1 MRLASRVCANR
12 VSLAPHRCA
21 SRSARRNFCMVST
34 SSAKSAAPS
43 PLLAAVRQQLRLLH
57 YNERTAQSYISWIV
71 RYIRFHGTRHP
82 AELGREHVVE
92 FLSALAIRSNVS
104 ASTQNQALAGISFL
118 YRDVLKIPLED
129 VEEIVRAKRPVRLPV
144 VLTREEVSASSESW
158 RRRRGWWRCCSMGR
172 GCGCSSACR

>member
-12 VSLAPHRCA
+12 VSLARHRCA
-21 SRSARRNFCMVST
+21 STRATRKRCMVST
-34 SSAKSAAPS
+34 SSVRSAPPS
-43 PLLAAVRQQLRLLH
+43 PLLVAVRQQLRLVH
-57 YNERTAQSYISWIV
+57 YSERTAQSYIAWIV

-82 AELGREHVVE
+82 AELGREHVME

-144 VLTREEVSASSESW
+144 VLTREEVK
-158 RRRRGWWRCCSMGR
+158 RVMGELEETPR
-172 GCGCSSACR
+172 LVAMLL